1 MNESILSRPVGCLT
15 VQELLSVLDE
25 RYKQQVVATQKT
37 AATPEPVFLRGHK
50 ELAVFLHCS
59 ESSIS
64 RLRASGALD
73 GCSIERGKLILYDR
87 DKILQAM
94 SKKKPRKYEHWKR
107 AS

>member
-1 MNESILSRPVGCLT
+1 MSSEILNRPVGCLT

-25 RYKQQVVATQKT
+25 RYKQQAVVANSSTV
-37 AATPEPVFLRGHK
+37 PEPVFLRGHK

-87 DKILQAM
+87 DKVLQAM

>member
-1 MNESILSRPVGCLT
+1 MSNDILSRPVGCLT

-25 RYKQQVVATQKT
+25 RYKQQAVVVSN
-37 AATPEPVFLRGHK
+37 ATPEPIFLRGHK

-87 DKILQAM
+87 DKVLQAM
-94 SKKKPRKYEHWKR
+94 TKKPRKYEHWKR
-107 AS
+107 SS